1 MLVTDVCP
9 FTRLYRQ
16 LLQLT
21 NLPLQPFA
29 LQQYAFCICFEFFE
43 LSSKISRQ
51 TLESMN
57 SAASKS
63 FEQFKKVG

>member
-1 MLVTDVCP
+1 MAAASSQTK
-9 FTRLYRQ
+9 
-16 LLQLT
+16 
-21 NLPLQPFA
+21 
-29 LQQYAFCICFEFFE
+29 EFFE

-57 SAASKS
+57 SAATKS